1 MKDNMLQICTRNN
14 TDEWNKRK
22 SKPASFFII
31 HTTSRCCSPLMS
43 MASRLTIEHASAGKV
58 TSNCTFNIKTTKNQ
72 LLHEANKSNHITDL
86 FGLTYFSLSTSI

>member
-1 MKDNMLQICTRNN
+1 
-14 TDEWNKRK
+14 
-22 SKPASFFII
+22 
-31 HTTSRCCSPLMS
+31 MS

-86 FGLTYFSLSTSI
+86 FGLTYFSLSTSISTCQTVWKNLQKQLMACSLIVFTLFP